1 MRAMVHE
8 MRLVDGRLCILR
20 LAEETDIPQIM
31 ACTNSVAQERI
42 YIASEGETDPGRFRR
57 KFWGPVKAGNHIC
70 IVAEVSGK
78 VAGYLNLQLGT
89 PSKRRHTAYI
99 GTIIVK
105 ELRGMG
111 IGTALMASAVVLAA
125 EKNVKKL
132 FLSAFSI
139 NARAIDFYRRN
150 GFEVEAV
157 LKKQFIIDG
166 EYVDEV
172 YMARW
177 LG

>member
-1 MRAMVHE
+1 ME
-8 MRLVDGRLCILR
+8 CN
-20 LAEETDIPQIM
+20 
-31 ACTNSVAQERI
+31 NSVALERV
-42 YIASEGETDPGRFRR
+42 YIASEGVSDPDRFRR
-57 KFWGPVKAGNHIC
+57 KFWEPIRTGDHIC
-70 IVAEVSGK
+70 IVAEVDGK

-99 GTIIVK
+99 GTLIVR

-111 IGTALMASAVVLAA
+111 IGTALMAMAVELAR

-139 NARAIDFYRRN
+139 NRRALEFYKRN
-150 GFEVEAV
+150 GFEVEAA
-157 LKKQFIIDG
+157 LKGQFIIDG

-177 LG
+177 LR

>member
-1 MRAMVHE
+1 MPGELELA
-8 MRLVDGRLCILR
+8 DGRRCILR
-20 LAEETDIPQIM
+20 HAVEEDLPQLM
-31 ACTNSVAQERI
+31 ECTNSVALERV
-42 YIASEGETDPGRFRR
+42 YIASEGISDPERFRR
-57 KFWGPVKAGNHIC
+57 KFWEPIRTGDHIC
-70 IVAEVSGK
+70 LVAEVDGK
-78 VAGYLNLQLGT
+78 VSGYLNLQLGT

-99 GTIIVK
+99 GTLIVR

-111 IGTALMASAVVLAA
+111 IGTALMAMVVELAR
-125 EKNVKKL
+125 ERNVKKL

-139 NARAIDFYRRN
+139 NRRALEFYKRN
-150 GFEVEAV
+150 DFEVEAV
-157 LKKQFIIDG
+157 LKGQFIIDG